1 MGISRASY
9 YHQSVREENQLK
21 SDLDLKKLIGSVH
34 EEFPGYGYRR
44 ISWHLKKTGVVVNT
58 KRIRRVMRIYQ
69 IFSSRTKRV
78 GPKGIRAFNQLYYP
92 NLTRGLKLT
101 GPNQLWAVDITFIR
115 LLRGY
120 VYLNAVIDVYTR
132 QVVGWAVSKNLG
144 HQFCL
149 KALEVAIKKRKPE
162 PGIIHHSDR
171 GTQYTC
177 DMYVDFLKHHG
188 FKISMS
194 NVGTP
199 EDNAFIE
206 AFFKTLKHEEVY
218 ARKYETISDVIR
230 HLPKFIDEVYNAKRL
245 HSSLGYQ
252 APDEFEQTITQLK
265 PADRPVHKLWGRAV

>member
-1 MGISRASY
+1 MR
-9 YHQSVREENQLK
+9 
-21 SDLDLKKLIGSVH
+21 SDLELKTMIQKVH
-34 EEFPGYGYRR
+34 EDFPGYGYRR
-44 ISWHLKKTGVVVNT
+44 LKLHLKNEGITANS
-58 KRIRRVMRIYQ
+58 KRIRRVMKIYQ
-69 IFSSRTKRV
+69 IFSSRRKRV
-78 GPKGIRAFNQLYYP
+78 GPKGIKAYNQLYYP
-92 NLTRGLKLT
+92 NLVRGLKLT
-101 GPNQLWAVDITFIR
+101 GPNQMWSVDITFIR

-132 QVVGWAVSKNLG
+132 QIVGWAISKNLG
-144 HQFCL
+144 HEFCI
-149 KALEVAIKKRKPE
+149 KALEIAIKKRKPA

-218 ARKYETISDVIR
+218 ARNYQSISEVIR

-245 HSSLGYQ
+245 HSSLGYK
-252 APDEFEQTITQLK
+252 APDEFERQITKLK
-265 PADRPVHKLWGRAV
+265 PADRPVHKLWGYAV